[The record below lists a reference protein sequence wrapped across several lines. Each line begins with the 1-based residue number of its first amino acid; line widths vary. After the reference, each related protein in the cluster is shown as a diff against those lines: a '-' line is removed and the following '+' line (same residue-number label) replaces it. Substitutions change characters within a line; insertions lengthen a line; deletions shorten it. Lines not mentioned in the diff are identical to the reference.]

1 MGSFPKEL
9 INTGLDVR
17 SFFIQTKSAICSIL
31 SHIADSVLRFFFYE
45 IYHIIKFFPLTS
57 GRTFNNSKLFDN
69 CQPFPNTI
77 RDILA
82 QNIQINQTI
91 IDSQKRIW
99 QKIEQSLAAQG
110 TTLEEFLRQ
119 KISSPANN
127 VYTEKSLKQEFADIN
142 NLADMQQKIQSKLS
156 TQIQE
161 TETSY
166 RNVLREISSIVGAYN
181 KTNLPE
187 IIEQLKSLEGSFTSK
202 LEDTYYKRLLTQ
214 IQTEGISEK
223 LPYPRIHPFQI
234 FCRKPGCGDL

>member
-1 MGSFPKEL
+1 MSNIATERLESLGGFGVVLNIPGNRYIAGAESYL
-9 INTGLDVR
+9 SD
-17 SFFIQTKSAICSIL
+17 FIKASES
-31 SHIADSVLRFFFYE
+31 SYSN
-45 IYHIIKFFPLTS
+45 K
-57 GRTFNNSKLFDN
+57 
-69 CQPFPNTI
+69 I

-82 QNIQINQTI
+82 QNIQINQSI

-156 TQIQE
+156 AQIQE

-166 RNVLREISSIVGAYN
+166 RNVLREISSIVGAY
-181 KTNLPE
+181 
-187 IIEQLKSLEGSFTSK
+187 K
-202 LEDTYYKRLLTQ
+202 LQ
-214 IQTEGISEK
+214 NN
-223 LPYPRIHPFQI
+223 
-234 FCRKPGCGDL
+234 